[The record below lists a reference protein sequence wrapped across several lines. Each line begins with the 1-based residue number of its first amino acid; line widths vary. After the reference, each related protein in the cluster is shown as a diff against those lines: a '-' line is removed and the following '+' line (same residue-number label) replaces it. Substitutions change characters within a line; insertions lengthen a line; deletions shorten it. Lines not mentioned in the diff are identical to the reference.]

1 MKKYL
6 SIFKISFA
14 QELAYRANFIMWR
27 VRNVLQ
33 ILLVFF
39 LWSTVFTNPQT
50 ELFGYNRDKILTYVF
65 GIFILR
71 ALILSSRAAEIA
83 GEISRGDLTNYL
95 LKPINYIK
103 YWFTRDIS
111 SKILNLSFA
120 TVEIAVLYFILKPTF
135 FIQTNPLQIFL
146 FLVSLLF
153 AIVMFFGL
161 SVLSNFVTFWLPEG
175 GWGAQ
180 FLFVVIFT
188 EFLSGAVFPID
199 ILPEAIQSVLYALPF
214 PYLMFFPL
222 QVYLGK
228 LSMGATLQ
236 SLLISG
242 IWMVVM
248 IFAMSQVWARGIKRY
263 SAIGRRKDLIII

>member
-14 QELAYRANFIMWR
+14 QEFAYRANFIMWR

-39 LWSTVFTNPQT
+39 LWSAVYTNPQT
-50 ELFGYNRDKILTYVF
+50 ELFGYNREKILTYVF

-71 ALILSSRAAEIA
+71 ALVLSSRAVDIS
-83 GEISRGDLTNYL
+83 GEIGSGDLTNYL

-111 SKILNLSFA
+111 SKVLNLSFA
-120 TVEIAVLYFILKPTF
+120 AVEIVILYFFLKPTF
-135 FIQTNPLQIFL
+135 FIQTDPLQLFL
-146 FLVSLLF
+146 FITAVVF
-153 AIVMFFGL
+153 AVVMFFGL
-161 SVLSNFVTFWLPEG
+161 LVLVNFITFWLPEG
-175 GWGAQ
+175 GWASQ
-180 FLFVVIFT
+180 FLIIVIFT

-199 ILPEAIQSVLYALPF
+199 ILPVAIQNVLYALPF
-214 PYLMFFPL
+214 PYLLFFPL

-228 LSMGATLQ
+228 LPLQATLQ
-236 SLLISG
+236 GLAISG
-242 IWMVVM
+242 MWMIVLIVSM
-248 IFAMSQVWARGIKRY
+248 NRMWTKGIKKY
-263 SAIGRRKDLIII
+263 SAVGR

>member
-14 QELAYRANFIMWR
+14 QEFAYRANFIMWR

-39 LWSTVFTNPQT
+39 LWTTVFTDPQT

-71 ALILSSRAAEIA
+71 ALVLSSRAVDIA
-83 GEISRGDLTNYL
+83 GEISRGYLTNYL

-111 SKILNLSFA
+111 SKALNLSFA
-120 TVEIAVLYFILKPTF
+120 TVEIGILYFFLRPTF

-146 FLVSLLF
+146 FLVSVLF

-161 SVLSNFVTFWLPEG
+161 LVLVNFITFWFPEG
-175 GWGAQ
+175 GWASQ
-180 FLFVVIFT
+180 FLIIVIFT
-188 EFLSGAVFPID
+188 EFMSGAVFPID
-199 ILPEAIQSVLYALPF
+199 ILPEAIQNVLYALPF
-214 PYLMFFPL
+214 PYLLFFPL

-228 LSMGATLQ
+228 LSMGMMLQ
-236 SLLISG
+236 GLLISG
-242 IWMVVM
+242 IWVVVL
-248 IFAMSQVWARGIKRY
+248 IFVMNQAWTKGIKRY
-263 SAIGRRKDLIII
+263 SAVGR

>member
-14 QELAYRANFIMWR
+14 QEFAYRANFIMWR

-39 LWSTVFTNPQT
+39 LWSAVYTNPQT
-50 ELFGYNRDKILTYVF
+50 ELFGYNREKILTYVF

-71 ALILSSRAAEIA
+71 ALVLSSRAVDIS
-83 GEISRGDLTNYL
+83 GEIGSGDLTNYL
-95 LKPINYIK
+95 LKPINYIR

-111 SKILNLSFA
+111 SKVLNLSFA
-120 TVEIAVLYFILKPTF
+120 TVEIVILYFFLKPTF
-135 FIQTNPLQIFL
+135 FIQTDPLQLFL
-146 FLVSLLF
+146 FITAVVF
-153 AIVMFFGL
+153 AVVMFFGL
-161 SVLSNFVTFWLPEG
+161 LVLVNFITFWLPEG
-175 GWGAQ
+175 GWASQ
-180 FLFVVIFT
+180 FLIIVIFT

-199 ILPEAIQSVLYALPF
+199 ILPVAIQNVLYSLPF

-228 LSMGATLQ
+228 LSLQATLQ
-236 SLLISG
+236 GLAISG
-242 IWMVVM
+242 MWMVVLIVLM
-248 IFAMSQVWARGIKRY
+248 DRMWAKGIKKY
-263 SAIGRRKDLIII
+263 SAVGR

>member
-14 QELAYRANFIMWR
+14 QEFAYRMNFIMWR

-71 ALILSSRAAEIA
+71 ALVLSSRAAEIA
-83 GEISRGDLTNYL
+83 GEIARGYLTNYL
-95 LKPINYIK
+95 LKPLNYIK

-111 SKILNLSFA
+111 SKALNLGFA
-120 TVEIAVLYFILKPTF
+120 TVEITILYFFLRPTF

-146 FLVSLLF
+146 FLASIMF

-161 SVLSNFVTFWLPEG
+161 MVLANLVTFWFPEG
-175 GWGAQ
+175 GWASQ
-180 FLFVVIFT
+180 FLIIVIFT
-188 EFLSGAVFPID
+188 EFLSGAIFPID
-199 ILPEAIQSVLYALPF
+199 ILPQAIQNVLYALPF

-228 LSMGATLQ
+228 LSMEMTLQ
-236 SLLISG
+236 GLLISG

-248 IFAMSQVWARGIKRY
+248 IFAMNQVWTRGIKRY
-263 SAIGRRKDLIII
+263 SAVGR

>member
-1 MKKYL
+1 MKKYF

-14 QELAYRANFIMWR
+14 QEFAYRVNFIMWR

-39 LWSTVFTNPQT
+39 LWSAVYTNPQT
-50 ELFGYNRDKILTYVF
+50 ELFGYNREKILTYVF

-71 ALILSSRAAEIA
+71 ALVLSSRAVDIS
-83 GEISRGDLTNYL
+83 GEISRGNLTNYL
-95 LKPINYIK
+95 LKPINYIR

-111 SKILNLSFA
+111 SKALNLSFA
-120 TVEIAVLYFILKPTF
+120 TVEIVILYFFLKPTF
-135 FIQTNPLQIFL
+135 FIQTDPLQLL
-146 FLVSLLF
+146 FFFSAVIF

-161 SVLSNFVTFWLPEG
+161 LVLVNFITFWLPEG
-175 GWGAQ
+175 GWASQ
-180 FLFVVIFT
+180 FLIIVIFT

-199 ILPEAIQSVLYALPF
+199 ILPGTLQNFLYALPF

-228 LSMGATLQ
+228 LSVQATLQ
-236 SLLISG
+236 GLAISG
-242 IWMVVM
+242 MWMVIL
-248 IFAMSQVWARGIKRY
+248 IFAMNRMWTKGVKKY
-263 SAIGRRKDLIII
+263 SAVGR

>member
-6 SIFKISFA
+6 SIFKISFS
-14 QELAYRANFIMWR
+14 QEFAYRINFIMWR

-39 LWSTVFTNPQT
+39 LWSAVFTNPQT
-50 ELFGYNRDKILTYVF
+50 ELFGYNREKILTYVF

-71 ALILSSRAAEIA
+71 ALVLSSRAVDIS

-95 LKPINYIK
+95 LKPINYIR

-111 SKILNLSFA
+111 SKALNISFA
-120 TVEIAVLYFILKPTF
+120 TVEIVILYFFLKPTF
-135 FIQTNPLQIFL
+135 FIQTDPLQLLL
-146 FLVSLLF
+146 FFSAVIF

-161 SVLSNFVTFWLPEG
+161 LVLVNFITFWLPEG
-175 GWGAQ
+175 GWASQ
-180 FLFVVIFT
+180 FLIIVIFT

-199 ILPEAIQSVLYALPF
+199 ILPKALQNFLYALPF
-214 PYLMFFPL
+214 PYLIFFPL

-228 LSMGATLQ
+228 LSMQTILHGLVV
-236 SLLISG
+236 SG
-242 IWMVVM
+242 LWMVVL
-248 IFAMSQVWARGIKRY
+248 IIAMNRMWAKGIKKY
-263 SAIGRRKDLIII
+263 SAVGR

>member
-27 VRNVLQ
+27 IRNVLQ

-39 LWSTVFTNPQT
+39 LWSAVFTNPQT

-71 ALILSSRAAEIA
+71 ALVLSSRAVEIA
-83 GEISRGDLTNYL
+83 GEIARGDLTNYL
-95 LKPINYIK
+95 LKPLNYIK

-111 SKILNLSFA
+111 SKVLNLGFA
-120 TVEIAVLYFILKPTF
+120 TIEIVILYFVLKPTF
-135 FIQTNPLQIFL
+135 YIQTDSLQILL
-146 FLVSLLF
+146 FLASVGF

-161 SVLSNFVTFWLPEG
+161 MVLVNFVSFWFPEG
-175 GWGAQ
+175 GWASQ
-180 FLFVVIFT
+180 FLIIVIFT

-199 ILPEAIQSVLYALPF
+199 ILPEAIQSVLYVLPF

-228 LSMGATLQ
+228 LSMVVMLQ
-236 SLLISG
+236 GLLVSG

-248 IFAMSQVWARGIKRY
+248 IIAVSQVWTRGTKRY
-263 SAIGRRKDLIII
+263 SAVGR

>member
-14 QELAYRANFIMWR
+14 QEFAYRVNFIMWR

-39 LWSTVFTNPQT
+39 LWSAVFTNPQT

-71 ALILSSRAAEIA
+71 ALVLSSRAVDIA
-83 GEISRGDLTNYL
+83 GEIARGELTNYL

-111 SKILNLSFA
+111 SKALNLSFA
-120 TVEIAVLYFILKPTF
+120 TVEIVILYFFLRPTF
-135 FIQTNPLQIFL
+135 FIQTDPLQIFL
-146 FLVSLLF
+146 FLVAVVF
-153 AIVMFFGL
+153 AVVMFFGL
-161 SVLSNFVTFWLPEG
+161 LVLVNFVTFWLPEG
-175 GWGAQ
+175 GWASQ
-180 FLFVVIFT
+180 FLIIVIFT

-199 ILPEAIQSVLYALPF
+199 ILPEAIQNVLYALPF

-228 LSMGATLQ
+228 LSMTATLQ

-242 IWMVVM
+242 IWMMFMIVV
-248 IFAMSQVWARGIKRY
+248 INQVWARGIKKY
-263 SAIGRRKDLIII
+263 SAVGR

>member
-14 QELAYRANFIMWR
+14 QEFAYRVNFIMWR

-50 ELFGYNRDKILTYVF
+50 ELFGYNREKILTYVF

-71 ALILSSRAAEIA
+71 AIVLSSRAVDIA
-83 GEISRGDLTNYL
+83 GEIARGDLTNYL
-95 LKPINYIK
+95 LKPLNYIK

-111 SKILNLSFA
+111 SKALNLSFA
-120 TVEIAVLYFILKPTF
+120 TIEITILYFFLRPTF
-135 FIQTNPLQIFL
+135 FIQTNPLQILL
-146 FLVSLLF
+146 FLTSVLF

-161 SVLSNFVTFWLPEG
+161 LVLVNFITFWLPEG
-175 GWGAQ
+175 GWASQ
-180 FLFVVIFT
+180 FLVIVIFT

-199 ILPEAIQSVLYALPF
+199 ILPEAIQNVLYALPF

-228 LSMGATLQ
+228 LSMAVMLQ
-236 SLLISG
+236 GLFISG
-242 IWMVVM
+242 LWMIVL
-248 IFAMSQVWARGIKRY
+248 IIAMNRMWAGGVKKY
-263 SAIGRRKDLIII
+263 SAVGR

>member
-27 VRNVLQ
+27 IRNVLQ

-71 ALILSSRAAEIA
+71 ALVLSSRAVEIA
-83 GEISRGDLTNYL
+83 GEIARGDLTNYL
-95 LKPINYIK
+95 LKPLNYIK

-111 SKILNLSFA
+111 SKVLNLGFA
-120 TVEIAVLYFILKPTF
+120 TVEIVILYFFLRPTF
-135 FIQTNPLQIFL
+135 FIQTDPLQIFL
-146 FLVSLLF
+146 FLVAVIF

-161 SVLSNFVTFWLPEG
+161 MVLVNFVSFWFPEG
-175 GWGAQ
+175 GWASQ
-180 FLFVVIFT
+180 FLIIVIFT

-228 LSMGATLQ
+228 LSMVGMLQ
-236 SLLISG
+236 GLLISG
-242 IWMVVM
+242 IWMIVM
-248 IFAMSQVWARGIKRY
+248 IFVMSQVWTRGIKRY
-263 SAIGRRKDLIII
+263 SAVGR

>member
-14 QELAYRANFIMWR
+14 QEFAYRVNFIMWR
-27 VRNVLQ
+27 VRNILQ

-39 LWSTVFTNPQT
+39 LWSTVFANPQT

-71 ALILSSRAAEIA
+71 ALVLSSRAVDIA
-83 GEISRGDLTNYL
+83 GEIAEGGLTNYL

-111 SKILNLSFA
+111 SKALNLSFA
-120 TVEIAVLYFILKPTF
+120 TVEIVILYFFLKPTF
-135 FIQTNPLQIFL
+135 FVQTNPLQIFL
-146 FLVSLLF
+146 FLASVLF

-161 SVLSNFVTFWLPEG
+161 LVLVNFITFWLPEG
-175 GWGAQ
+175 GWASQ
-180 FLFVVIFT
+180 FLIIVIFT

-199 ILPEAIQSVLYALPF
+199 ILPQAIQNVLYALPF
-214 PYLMFFPL
+214 PYLLFFPL

-228 LSMGATLQ
+228 LSMAATLQ
-236 SLLISG
+236 GLFVSGLWMLTLI
-242 IWMVVM
+242 VVM
-248 IFAMSQVWARGIKRY
+248 NQVWTRGIKRY
-263 SAIGRRKDLIII
+263 SAVGR

>member
-6 SIFKISFA
+6 SIFRISFA
-14 QELAYRANFIMWR
+14 QEFAYRVNFIIWR

-71 ALILSSRAAEIA
+71 ALVLSSRAVDIA

-111 SKILNLSFA
+111 SKALNMSFA
-120 TVEIAVLYFILKPTF
+120 TVEIVILYFFLRPTF
-135 FIQTNPLQIFL
+135 FIQTGPLQIFL
-146 FLVSLLF
+146 FLASVIF
-153 AIVMFFGL
+153 AIIMFFGL
-161 SVLSNFVTFWLPEG
+161 LVIVNFVSFWFPEG
-175 GWGAQ
+175 GWASQ
-180 FLFVVIFT
+180 FLIIVIFT

-199 ILPEAIQSVLYALPF
+199 ILPKAIQSVLYALPF

-228 LSMGATLQ
+228 LSMGTILQ
-236 SLLISG
+236 GLFISG
-242 IWMVVM
+242 IWTVVM
-248 IFAMSQVWARGIKRY
+248 IIAMNQIWARGIKRY
-263 SAIGRRKDLIII
+263 SAVGR